1 MGKKVLSFYTNTS
14 KQVFDIHDEA
24 RRIVEHKK
32 TSATPKPATPPP
44 TARSDAAASGGLG
57 AQPETITHAAPPAV

>member
-1 MGKKVLSFYTNTS
+1 MGQKVFSFYTNTS

-32 TSATPKPATPPP
+32 TSATPKPAAPPP
-44 TARSDAAASGGLG
+44 TARSDEAASGGLE
-57 AQPETITHAAPPAV
+57 AQSETTAHATPPGV